1 MLTPVPGVFW
11 GKLWKVFYSSVL
23 SPGQVGLHSAIFPL
37 HPALFQIKC
46 QCKEQQLSANIG
58 LSCGQKPTEPEIIL
72 Q

>member
-1 MLTPVPGVFW
+1 MLTPAPGVSR
-11 GKLWKVFYSSVL
+11 GKLWKVFYSSVFR
-23 SPGQVGLHSAIFPL
+23 GQVGLHSAIFPL

-58 LSCGQKPTEPEIIL
+58 PSCGQKPTEPKIVL